1 MQRFIYMAYLKG
13 AGIILFLALLLYIA
27 WTDYKIKRIP
37 DKYTAALLLWG
48 IIWARF
54 YPAVPL
60 QDRVAGGTVVSG
72 ILLILSLI
80 RPGCFGGGDIKL
92 MAAAGILTG
101 LNRNIW
107 AFVLAVL
114 LAGIHVCRKLLV
126 PLPPDSKR
134 RRESFAF
141 GPFLCVGIIAAIL
154 FGDCLTDWFWHG

>member
-1 MQRFIYMAYLKG
+1 MAYLKG

-60 QDRVAGGTVVSG
+60 QDRVA
-72 ILLILSLI
+72 
-80 RPGCFGGGDIKL
+80 GCFGGGDIKL